1 METHKRFESNLWTI
15 PKTEFKFWKVKW
27 VGPGPAHIVILGR
40 GRLFLSHCEP
50 AQGRLT
56 SLFKTWIHFLELFI
70 NLIQN
75 ACVFP
80 NTILKHLYW
89 SEFGFLV
96 LLWSFFHLFTFLKSK
111 QFQSE
116 PAQGRPTCFLR
127 NENSLRSEP
136 AQGRLTLK
144 SRKKFAVGKKSFL
157 LKNIFFFAFY
167 ERLSFFDGK
176 YGYFAA
182 FDKQILSKKLIFPIL

>member
-1 METHKRFESNLWTI
+1 MNNSKNWIQFLKSDSAR
-15 PKTEFKFWKVKW
+15 
-27 VGPGPAHIVILGR
+27 AGR
-40 GRLFLSHCEP
+40 VPEWQCEP

-56 SLFKTWIHFLELFI
+56 SLFKTWIQFLESFI

-75 ACVFP
+75 AYVFP

-116 PAQGRPTCFLR
+116 PAQGRPWAGPLVSWEMKIHCEVSR
-127 NENSLRSEP
+127 PRADSLWKVE
-136 AQGRLTLK
+136 
-144 SRKKFAVGKKSFL
+144 
-157 LKNIFFFAFY
+157 KNLQLEKTFSWKIFF
-167 ERLSFFDGK
+167 SFPFMNV
-176 YGYFAA
+176 
-182 FDKQILSKKLIFPIL
+182 

>member
-1 METHKRFESNLWTI
+1 METHKRFESDLWTI

-27 VGPGPAHIVILGR
+27 VGPGPAHNGSERAGR
-40 GRLFLSHCEP
+40 VPEWQCEP

-56 SLFKTWIHFLELFI
+56 SLFKTWIQFLESLI
-70 NLIQN
+70 NMIQN
-75 ACVFP
+75 IYVFP

-116 PAQGRPTCFLR
+116 PAQGRPWASSLVSWEMKIHCEVSRLR
-127 NENSLRSEP
+127 ADSLWKVE
-136 AQGRLTLK
+136 
-144 SRKKFAVGKKSFL
+144 
-157 LKNIFFFAFY
+157 KNLQLEKQFF
-167 ERLSFFDGK
+167 S
-176 YGYFAA
+176 
-182 FDKQILSKKLIFPIL
+182 